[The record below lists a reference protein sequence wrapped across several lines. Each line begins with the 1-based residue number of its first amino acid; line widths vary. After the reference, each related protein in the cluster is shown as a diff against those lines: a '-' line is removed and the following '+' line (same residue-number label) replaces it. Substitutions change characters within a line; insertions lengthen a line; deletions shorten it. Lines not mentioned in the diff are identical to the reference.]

1 MVGGYVPAQNPHH
14 GERGPLGRPTVASE
28 ACYSATRLGHSG
40 CGRCSGFELSP
51 SCRLP
56 LIIRQSLTSGC
67 RRSLLRPKKLRRVQL
82 RRDRNVPP
90 PLNLSVAFVALGPI
104 ERSAPNLSRGICG
117 GSPTLGGYHFP
128 SDSNGSAR
136 HHHTMS
142 PRYRSC

>member
-67 RRSLLRPKKLRRVQL
+67 RRSLLRPKKLRRSSTASGSQC
-82 RRDRNVPP
+82 
-90 PLNLSVAFVALGPI
+90 SAAFESFGRVCCIGSI

-117 GSPTLGGYHFP
+117 GSPTLGGYHLR
-128 SDSNGSAR
+128 SDPNGSAR
-136 HHHTMS
+136 HECTLL
-142 PRYRSC
+142 PGYCSC